1 MYSAEVSDGLA
12 FVCRGLTLQVGL
24 VRLFGNTLHLL
35 IPELVGQIKNR
46 LGSPTLF
53 SAIVCVFT
61 LRRWIGTLK
70 LEVLGALLD
79 HLAVH
84 LPETIPSIDDLG
96 GVRDNLVTGEEILRQ
111 LSAYSQ
117 RGGASPSQPSHRITY
132 PIDYHFESESR

>member
-53 SAIVCVFT
+53 SAIVCV
-61 LRRWIGTLK
+61 TLK

-79 HLAVH
+79 HLSVH